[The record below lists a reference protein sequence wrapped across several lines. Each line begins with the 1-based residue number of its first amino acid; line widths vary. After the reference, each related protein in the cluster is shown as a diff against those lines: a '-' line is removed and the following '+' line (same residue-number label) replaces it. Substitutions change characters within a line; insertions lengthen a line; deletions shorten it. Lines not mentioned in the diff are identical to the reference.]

1 MQWKLFA
8 LNTLSVLYLWQ
19 HEGERKQLKFINVN
33 EAIEWL
39 NAQRSTGQ
47 GNSVERV
54 KVALA
59 FIDNPHIGL
68 PAIHITG
75 TNGKGST
82 TAFLRELLLSQ
93 GLQVGTFTS
102 PHIMTFKERFTFNGE
117 LISDED
123 LLFVIEEMVQINDYM
138 EQTEFG
144 RLVFFELY
152 TVMMAIYFNMK
163 KPDVCLV
170 EVGIGGRRDCT
181 SVVNAQL
188 AIITTIGLDHGDK
201 LGNTVEEV
209 AEEKSGLIKP
219 NSLVVTGLIDEG
231 PLTVI
236 ENYAKEMNSEIY
248 RYQIEYGMSDI
259 LNHLDQGSTFN
270 FWQTSTEAE
279 ETQQNNFAIGM
290 LGLHQ
295 VQNATVALQ
304 AFELWMRHIEQPIDW
319 VIAKPALQ
327 KTNWIARMERIHEEP
342 FVYIDGAHNVAGLNA
357 LKQLVTEYFPH
368 KEIHILYAGLDSKNQ
383 AAQLPLLSTFES
395 SSLAVTE
402 FEHPNAMS
410 LEQFKELVLS
420 EATRLKQPVQFV
432 ENWPEYITDFIF
444 TKNADQMLLVTGSLY
459 FVSAIRQHIV
469 KEFQK
474 ISN

>member
-152 TVMMAIYFNMK
+152 TVMMAIYFNM
-163 KPDVCLV
+163 
-170 EVGIGGRRDCT
+170 
-181 SVVNAQL
+181 
-188 AIITTIGLDHGDK
+188 
-201 LGNTVEEV
+201 
-209 AEEKSGLIKP
+209 
-219 NSLVVTGLIDEG
+219 
-231 PLTVI
+231 
-236 ENYAKEMNSEIY
+236 
-248 RYQIEYGMSDI
+248 
-259 LNHLDQGSTFN
+259 
-270 FWQTSTEAE
+270 
-279 ETQQNNFAIGM
+279 
-290 LGLHQ
+290 
-295 VQNATVALQ
+295 
-304 AFELWMRHIEQPIDW
+304 
-319 VIAKPALQ
+319 
-327 KTNWIARMERIHEEP
+327 
-342 FVYIDGAHNVAGLNA
+342 
-357 LKQLVTEYFPH
+357 
-368 KEIHILYAGLDSKNQ
+368 
-383 AAQLPLLSTFES
+383 
-395 SSLAVTE
+395 
-402 FEHPNAMS
+402 
-410 LEQFKELVLS
+410 
-420 EATRLKQPVQFV
+420 
-432 ENWPEYITDFIF
+432 
-444 TKNADQMLLVTGSLY
+444 
-459 FVSAIRQHIV
+459 
-469 KEFQK
+469 
-474 ISN
+474 